1 MRNRLMTAILAMTLT
16 LSGCACANSKEK
28 KDEKV
33 VHRRKKRKNR
43 NKMQSINLKKM
54 RVNLLLIRD
63 YPVYIQM
70 RNFLRMRMI
79 IFMITGKLITG
90 L

>member
-1 MRNRLMTAILAMTLT
+1 MRNRLMTAILSATLL
-16 LSGCACANSKEK
+16 LSGCANTDNKEK

-33 VHRRKKRKNR
+33 VTRRKKKRNR
-43 NKMQSINLKKM
+43 NRMQSINLKKM

-63 YPVYIQM
+63 CPVYIQM

-79 IFMITGKLITG
+79 IFMITGKLIMG